1 MKKIS
6 DKSKIGAAFFLM
18 LLVAIVCDMT
28 TEGKIKNGFIERGEV
43 GEKEEKLE
51 LQLDMK
57 EVMDDYTY
65 FIEVQPIKPTKEQ
78 AEEYFQKAITQIDQ
92 DFVEAIG
99 NVPLEKEYVDGVV
112 KAKWSFQPFG
122 IIDSEGGVYQD
133 KLAEEETVV
142 EASVTLSCGEYE
154 YIYLFSFLLE
164 AQKLSEAEQLL
175 EEIES
180 WMETQMKQ
188 EGSDKI
194 QLPSEISGIP
204 LTWSEKKEYLTP
216 QILFLEGV
224 TLVLIWLASRKK
236 KQEDFKKRIAQMEWD
251 YPDIVNQ
258 LALLLGAGMTMRQ
271 AWHRI
276 AIQYTFKRDAGMIK
290 PRLVNE
296 AILIMNRRLVEGESE
311 RKAYQLFAE
320 EIEAP
325 CYRKLMRILL
335 GNLEKG
341 TQGIC
346 VQLQEESRQAFEQRI
361 LKAKKR
367 GEEASTKMLFP
378 LMLMLMMVMA
388 IIIMPALIE
397 FKI

>member
-276 AIQYTFKRDAGMIK
+276 ATQYTFKRDAGMIK